1 MTEETKKNPLQEWR
15 ENATEE
21 EKREAIVK
29 SAITRRKNAYEKR
42 KVRETL
48 EKALENK
55 FAVRNQ
61 DGEFEI
67 KDGLEA
73 IALNL
78 ILTALEPKGK
88 QVVTAYQT
96 IRDTL
101 GEKPTDKVEQDTSI
115 EIVMSEEM
123 KRLAK

>member
-21 EKREAIVK
+21 EKREAIEK

-42 KVRETL
+42 KVRDTL

-78 ILTALEPKGK
+78 ILTALEPRGK
-88 QVVTAYQT
+88 QVVSAYQT

-101 GEKPTDKVEQDTSI
+101 GEKPTDKVEQDTTI
-115 EIVMSEEM
+115 EIVMSDDM
-123 KRLAK
+123 KKLAK